1 MRFPQRL
8 YTFRRFLRELEKIG
22 DKFRKKI
29 KKKKKGTKSSIRTK
43 HFSTK
48 IRVKLNFPRSQAPP
62 RGLGFIVNSRLT
74 WFTFIH
80 SRSMLLDWA
89 FRPLNSIHHTSWWIE
104 YEGERA
110 GERLTTTESK
120 FFREN
125 LANNAVNYTAYRSDI
140 EGGQNAINGILYP
153 LSFSTS
159 PPSRSIFH

>member
-43 HFSTK
+43 HFSAK

-80 SRSMLLDWA
+80 SRSMLLD
-89 FRPLNSIHHTSWWIE
+89 
-104 YEGERA
+104 
-110 GERLTTTESK
+110 
-120 FFREN
+120 
-125 LANNAVNYTAYRSDI
+125 
-140 EGGQNAINGILYP
+140 
-153 LSFSTS
+153 
-159 PPSRSIFH
+159 